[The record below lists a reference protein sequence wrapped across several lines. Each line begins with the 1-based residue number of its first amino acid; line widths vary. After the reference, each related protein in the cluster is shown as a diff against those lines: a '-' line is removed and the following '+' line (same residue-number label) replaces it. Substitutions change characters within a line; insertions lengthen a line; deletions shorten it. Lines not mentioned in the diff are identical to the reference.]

1 MYSRIHNKC
10 HTIQQVIAGGI
21 IGLILGNTFF
31 NYKER
36 LSGNLYQ
43 INYTNI

>member
-10 HTIQQVIAGGI
+10 HTLQQVLAGGI

-36 LSGNLYQ
+36 LSIFIPNKLYKL
-43 INYTNI
+43 